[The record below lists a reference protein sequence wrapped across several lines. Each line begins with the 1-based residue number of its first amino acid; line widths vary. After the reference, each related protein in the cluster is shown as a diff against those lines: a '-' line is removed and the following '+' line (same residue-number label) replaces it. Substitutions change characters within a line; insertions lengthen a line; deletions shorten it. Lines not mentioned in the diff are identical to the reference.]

1 MWNKRHP
8 AQHISAEKLAQQHDP
23 EVIRR
28 RLEKPRPNSGVQDA
42 VLGAIDGCVTT
53 FAIIAAAHAS
63 GLPGGVI
70 VLLGLA
76 NLLADAL
83 SMAVSNYNA
92 VHTLNA
98 EIESARRTEQSHI
111 DRIPEGERE
120 EIRQIFAA
128 KGFGGEALE
137 HVVSVITADRNVWIN
152 TMLREELGLQ
162 PSPAS
167 PLRASMATFGAFLI
181 AGAIPLSPFFI
192 SVWPLHWRF
201 PLSAL
206 LGAVTFFAI
215 GLLRGRVFGQRPLRT
230 ATVTLVTGGAAAA
243 VAYVVGVIGARLN
256 GSS

>member
-1 MWNKRHP
+1 MWNKRNP
-8 AQHISAEKLAQQHDP
+8 AQHFSAEKLAQQHDP
-23 EVIRR
+23 EAIRR
-28 RLEKPRPNSGVQDA
+28 RLEEPRPNSGVQDA

-63 GLPGGVI
+63 GLPNGVI
-70 VLLGLA
+70 VLLSMA

-92 VHTLNA
+92 VHTARA

-128 KGFGGEALE
+128 KGFAGEALE
-137 HVVSVITADRNVWIN
+137 HVVSVITSDRNVWIN

-162 PSPAS
+162 ASPAS
-167 PLRASMATFGAFLI
+167 PLRASIATFVAFLI
-181 AGAIPLSPFFI
+181 AGSIPLSPFFI
-192 SVWPLHWRF
+192 PAWPLEGRF
-201 PLSAL
+201 PVSAV
-206 LGAVTFFAI
+206 LGAVTFFAV

-230 ATVTLVTGGAAAA
+230 GVVTLVTGGAASA
-243 VAYVVGVIGARLN
+243 VAYVVGVVGARLN
-256 GSS
+256 GSF